1 MIEKRGD
8 IEKMTILIIGIWVF
22 AAICIA
28 IMKKIHPKD
37 KIYPIWAA
45 GVAVLMTLYLIN
57 R

>member
-1 MIEKRGD
+1 
-8 IEKMTILIIGIWVF
+8 MTILIIGIWVF

-45 GVAVLMTLYLIN
+45 GVAILMTLYLIN

>member
-1 MIEKRGD
+1 ME
-8 IEKMTILIIGIWVF
+8 ILIIGIWIF

-28 IMKKIHPKD
+28 VMKKIQPRD

>member
-1 MIEKRGD
+1 M
-8 IEKMTILIIGIWVF
+8 MILIIGIWVF

-28 IMKKIHPKD
+28 VMKKNQPED